1 MSVFSKQDKNKTK
14 MSTWEQ
20 CRHEMFDVMRAALS
34 LASNRRLV
42 CEWLQLM
49 ALADRVDHVMTRMR
63 TRQPVDIDLIADT
76 ADATTKLDEIKQ
88 TYASKVPTWML
99 LWNETEMES
108 YRQSCN
114 KMADACDNVLQVL
127 YKIARLM
134 KNQPKTDN
142 TFFDNPSAICTG
154 H

>member
-1 MSVFSKQDKNKTK
+1 

-20 CRHEMFDVMRAALS
+20 CRHEMFDVKLAAQS
-34 LASNRRLV
+34 MSANTPV
-42 CEWLQLM
+42 WGWLQLM

-76 ADATTKLDEIKQ
+76 AEATTKLNEIKQ
-88 TYASKVPTWML
+88 TYTSKVPTWML
-99 LWNETEMES
+99 LWNETEKES

-114 KMADACDNVLQVL
+114 KMGDACDNVLQVL

-134 KNQPKTDN
+134 QDQPKTDN
-142 TFFDNPSAICTG
+142 TFFENPSAICTG